1 MKKVYILSDPSGVAK
16 TEDVVPTW
24 KNAKTRTRR
33 TKFGCDLELFTELAW
48 TVWLRLVVGL
58 REDRVEI
65 AAEVLVD
72 MPRRI
77 GNPPTFDPEGLL
89 LQFRGQAGSVFYDV
103 PYATVQHGNDEASF
117 VATQRF
123 VAIEAAASSF
133 GLVALSGNQSFRV
146 TGREGIIAAN
156 LGASMRGFPDVRPEC
171 NMRPD
176 GTAEHVFVSGGDVF
190 TGTYVHLFALI
201 FGNRTELALAARALR
216 TGVPLIRVV
225 PGDGD
230 WPTEKSLIT
239 VQPDTA
245 HVTAFRATP
254 EAVAVVMNDISGR
267 GGAVSCNDKPAD
279 LAPYGVA
286 TLRL

>member
-1 MKKVYILSDPSGVAK
+1 
-16 TEDVVPTW
+16 
-24 KNAKTRTRR
+24 
-33 TKFGCDLELFTELAW
+33 
-48 TVWLRLVVGL
+48 
-58 REDRVEI
+58 
-65 AAEVLVD
+65 
-72 MPRRI
+72 
-77 GNPPTFDPEGLL
+77 
-89 LQFRGQAGSVFYDV
+89 
-103 PYATVQHGNDEASF
+103 
-117 VATQRF
+117 
-123 VAIEAAASSF
+123 
-133 GLVALSGNQSFRV
+133 V